1 MEVKARSYEAGSPG
15 SPVIGASAMN
25 PGVLTRPVL
34 ARAQSRRPSCSPDQ
48 EVIERSAQPYVA
60 IKAQVTMQTLGTIL
74 PPLHG
79 RVFDWL
85 RERRTPAHGASVLE
99 VRRHRHGPGPLV
111 EVGVPVPARVNGDDL
126 ILSGLLPAG
135 QYASLRYT
143 GHPDGLLDATAF
155 LLEWARQRHLTW
167 DLSHDRDGE
176 RWGAR
181 LEIYETDPAAEPDM
195 TKWTTQLA
203 FRLSD

>member
-1 MEVKARSYEAGSPG
+1 M
-15 SPVIGASAMN
+15 
-25 PGVLTRPVL
+25 L
-34 ARAQSRRPSCSPDQ
+34 ARP

-85 RERRTPAHGASVLE
+85 RERRTPPT
-99 VRRHRHGPGPLV
+99 GPPFWKYDVIDMDRALSV
-111 EVGVPVPARVNGDDL
+111 EVGVPVPARVDGDDL

-135 QYASLRYT
+135 QYASLRHT

-155 LLEWARQRHLTW
+155 LLEWARQQHLTW